1 MCNLFKPD
9 RCHHCS
15 ACEKCIL
22 NMDHHCP
29 WVNNC
34 IGFNNRKYFLL
45 LLVYTLTMTY
55 FYWISSAIPMY
66 NNLLWLV
73 DYFMNYHWGDH
84 FKFWSVFGTILNII
98 LYIAVFVLSFLITC
112 FSKFH
117 FKLLFENKTT
127 IENLEKKKKPYHS
140 EWDLGMKKNFYQVFG
155 RNCLYWPFPV
165 MFEGGRPDGNGI
177 EWEKLGDSFVSTS
190 SVESGSQ

>member
-1 MCNLFKPD
+1 MCNLFKPE

-45 LLVYTLTMTY
+45 LLIYVFLSTY
-55 FYWISSAIPMY
+55 FYWITTAYPVY
-66 NNLLWLV
+66 NNIIWLF
-73 DYFMNYHWGDH
+73 DYFKAYHFSNH
-84 FKFWSVFGTILNII
+84 FALGQVLLKILSILLLIVTLILSV
-98 LYIAVFVLSFLITC
+98 LITM

-127 IENLEKKKKPYHS
+127 IENLEKKKVPYHS
-140 EWDLGMKKNFYQVFG
+140 EWDIGARRNFTQVFG
-155 RNCLYWPFPV
+155 RYCLLWPFPM
-165 MFEGGRPDGNGI
+165 MFECGRPVGDGI
-177 EWEKLGDSFVSTS
+177 EWERNHDSN
-190 SVESGSQ
+190 SGSF